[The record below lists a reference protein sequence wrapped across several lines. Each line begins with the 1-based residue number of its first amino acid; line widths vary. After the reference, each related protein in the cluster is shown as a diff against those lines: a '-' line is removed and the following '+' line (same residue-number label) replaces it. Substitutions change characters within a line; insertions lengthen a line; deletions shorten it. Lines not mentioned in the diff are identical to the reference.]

1 MRENGTCIALK
12 PQVIKMSD
20 VLPLSLNIF
29 SNFFCDFESIC
40 CFYIF
45 VSLAIYH
52 IKHIKLVISV
62 FLVNSNV
69 ALAIDYDLTAK
80 SALLF

>member
-1 MRENGTCIALK
+1 
-12 PQVIKMSD
+12 MSD
-20 VLPLSLNIF
+20 ALPLSLNIF
-29 SNFFCDFESIC
+29 SNFLGGFESIC

-52 IKHIKLVISV
+52 IKLVISV
-62 FLVNSNV
+62 FAVNSNV
-69 ALAIDYDLTAK
+69 ALTIDYDLTAN

>member
-20 VLPLSLNIF
+20 ALPLSLNIF
-29 SNFFCDFESIC
+29 SNFFCDFKSIC

-52 IKHIKLVISV
+52 IKLVISV
-62 FLVNSNV
+62 LLVNSNV
-69 ALAIDYDLTAK
+69 ALTIDYDLTAN